1 MPLQLGLSKVM
12 CDLFCIDDA
21 VRSGTTAVLSSL
33 QDNVF
38 FFSAAVVRADA
49 FLLGLHVLHGRV
61 KRAGAS
67 L

>member
-33 QDNVF
+33 QDDGF
-38 FFSAAVVRADA
+38 FF
-49 FLLGLHVLHGRV
+49 FGGQWFEQMHLC
-61 KRAGAS
+61 
-67 L
+67 